1 MLKQNRREFL
11 SRGAAGLASAR
22 LIGTGLAA
30 GSFLPEAVAAIKG
43 KQQSV
48 TISTHEFFGD
58 IEERID
64 LPASWE
70 VNVMKMA
77 GHDAAP
83 LSQEEMRRRIRNPI
97 GTPPLRELA
106 AGKKRVV
113 VTFDDLERPT
123 PAHEIAP
130 LVLEELKAAGLADD
144 NILFLAALGTHRA
157 LPSDE
162 VARKLGKDIA
172 QRYGWINHNC
182 WENLKEIGETSRKN
196 RIKINQ
202 NYAAADLRITLNGIK
217 VHQRA
222 GYGGGA
228 KSVLPGVASIE
239 TVKYNHETIGGGSRD
254 NALKVFHNEVR
265 LDMEE
270 AARLA
275 RVDFSVQVV
284 YNRRRR
290 TCALFAGDINEAHH
304 AACRMANLHY
314 RTPTFKDADIVI
326 ANNYPQNIQSEKG
339 LDWVNRSL
347 RDGGTGVL
355 IIQNPHVMTSWNF
368 WNESTGYRNGR
379 PYWDVLEARKPR
391 PNSAVIV
398 YSQYLDQRS
407 LNYPAFPAGAIGA
420 RTWEEVVARL
430 RARHKGDARVAVYPY
445 CSIQHVE
452 AGLDETTERTNG

>member
-1 MLKQNRREFL
+1 MLTRNRREFL
-11 SRGAAGLASAR
+11 SIGGAGLASAR

-30 GSFLPEAVAAIKG
+30 GSFLPQAVAALKG
-43 KQQSV
+43 EPQSV
-48 TISTHEFFGD
+48 TIPTHEFFGD

-64 LPASWE
+64 LPVSWE

-83 LSQEEMRRRIRNPI
+83 LSQDEMRRRIRSPI

-113 VTFDDLERPT
+113 ITFDDLERPT

-130 LVLEELKAAGLADD
+130 LVLEEFKAAGLADD

-162 VARKLGKDIA
+162 VVRKLGKDIE

-182 WENLKEIGETSRKN
+182 WENLKDVGETSRKN
-196 RIKINQ
+196 RIKVNQ
-202 NYAAADLRITLNGIK
+202 NFAAADLRVTIGGVK
-217 VHQRA
+217 VHPRA

-228 KSVLPGVASIE
+228 KSLLPGVASIE
-239 TVKYNHETIGGGSRD
+239 TIKFNHEIIGASSHD
-254 NALKVFHNEVR
+254 NALKVFHNELR

-275 RVDFSVQVV
+275 QVNFSVQVV

-290 TCALFAGDINEAHH
+290 TCALFAGNVNEAHH

-314 RTPTFKDADIVI
+314 RTPTFKNADIVI

-339 LDWVNRSL
+339 QDWFNRSL
-347 RDGGTGVL
+347 ADGGTGVL
-355 IIQNPHVMTSWNF
+355 IIQSPHVMSSWNF

-379 PYWDVLEARKPR
+379 TYWDVLAARKPR

-407 LNYPAFPAGAIGA
+407 LNCPAFPAGAIGA
-420 RTWEEVVARL
+420 RTWEEVIAQL
-430 RARHKGDARVAVYPY
+430 RARHTGDARVAVYPY
-445 CSIQHVE
+445 CAIQHVE
-452 AGLDETTERTNG
+452 AGLDETTGQTNG